1 MRLRWTTLAAKDLY
15 RIVQR
20 IQQDNSTAAARVAT
34 TVYDGC
40 NNLKIFPNRGRAG
53 RIAGTRELI
62 FSGLPYILVYRIE
75 DQVVEVLRLYHA
87 AQDWP

>member
-62 FSGLPYILVYRIE
+62 FSGLPHISSIE

>member
-20 IQQDNSTAAARVAT
+20 NSTGQLHRCRSRGNYGLRWLQQPEDLSQSRPCRANRRHTRIDFFRAAVHSR
-34 TVYDGC
+34 
-40 NNLKIFPNRGRAG
+40 LSP
-53 RIAGTRELI
+53 
-62 FSGLPYILVYRIE
+62 E

>member
-40 NNLKIFPNRGRAG
+40 NSLKIFPNRGRAG
-53 RIAGTRELI
+53 
-62 FSGLPYILVYRIE
+62 
-75 DQVVEVLRLYHA
+75 
-87 AQDWP
+87 